1 MNQDERGLTN
11 GVTMLDERSV
21 DVCGVCVWFVGLAG
35 ELRKKARSRSTQ
47 HGLAAELLQFQKLSQ
62 LQLFPP
68 LPIWTFSD
76 PRTPAENIDELQKE
90 FLQRMVGCIEESEDG
105 AN

>member
-11 GVTMLDERSV
+11 GVTTLDKRSVDVCGCMWMSV

-47 HGLAAELLQFQKLSQ
+47 HGLAAELLQFPTETVTTSAVSTTSHLD
-62 LQLFPP
+62 LFGPK
-68 LPIWTFSD
+68 D
-76 PRTPAENIDELQKE
+76 A
-90 FLQRMVGCIEESEDG
+90 C
-105 AN
+105 